1 VNQIP
6 KLRKA
11 VKSNPLYPLNSFPA
25 EFKKKLAQHICVH
38 LATRSNA
45 DLEGKDWE
53 RIFAECI
60 NAQWSPSNVGLDDI
74 THIQSSTAWGAKTV
88 KGKVAT
94 SPTKKTNRTVRLIS
108 GRNSPAYSF
117 DKAVDRKKHD
127 PNLVGGMVLEIW
139 NSRVK
144 EVRAK
149 FTNLRTAVLIKDKD
163 LSKVA
168 VFEFDTDLY
177 PVDQYS
183 WKWNKNNNLEGFN
196 SQGVH
201 KFTWQP
207 HGSQFTI
214 VEDVPLNV
222 LKLSIKK
229 PKEISSEAVLKQ
241 IGFDDTFY
249 SVL

>member
-1 VNQIP
+1 
-6 KLRKA
+6 
-11 VKSNPLYPLNSFPA
+11 
-25 EFKKKLAQHICVH
+25 
-38 LATRSNA
+38 
-45 DLEGKDWE
+45 
-53 RIFAECI
+53 
-60 NAQWSPSNVGLDDI
+60 
-74 THIQSSTAWGAKTV
+74 
-88 KGKVAT
+88 
-94 SPTKKTNRTVRLIS
+94 
-108 GRNSPAYSF
+108 
-117 DKAVDRKKHD
+117 
-127 PNLVGGMVLEIW
+127 MVLEIW